1 MCDKADTIKIIIWYS
16 PYKDENAE
24 LKEQL
29 EMLHQETEQLEQQHR
44 QQMRNALD
52 ELQAIKE
59 AHKNEIKSVQN
70 STTLQRK

>member
-1 MCDKADTIKIIIWYS
+1 
-16 PYKDENAE
+16 
-24 LKEQL
+24 
-29 EMLHQETEQLEQQHR
+29 MLHKETEQLEQQHR

-70 STTLQRK
+70 STTLQCK